1 MRWIFAI
8 LLLLVMACS
17 IDTVSSLDENIA
29 AETDDLWTE
38 NDVVRDTITDSRDG
52 KKYEVV
58 KIGNQWWMAE
68 NLDYVLDSS
77 FCYNDELDSC
87 EIYGRLYTWDV
98 AMNLDRRYLTDNA
111 FYYEQVDS
119 VHQGICPDNWHIPTK
134 SEWRKLIEF
143 MEFHNGDEGSGASI
157 RTPYGWV
164 TGKGEWADDYSHK
177 VPVESVN
184 RFGFAAL
191 PGGARATR
199 SLASCNCY
207 SYEDSR
213 NNLFCGHA
221 YFSFFW
227 SATEDYSY
235 RNNTNYA
242 AFVTVNGM
250 MNSGGVY
257 IYDNP
262 DKSKDWAMS
271 VRCVKN

>member
-1 MRWIFAI
+1 MRWIFV
-8 LLLLVMACS
+8 LLLLFLMACS
-17 IDTVSSLDENIA
+17 TDTASLTDGNTA
-29 AETDDLWTE
+29 AEMEVLWTE
-38 NDVVRDTITDSRDG
+38 NDVIRDAITDSRDG

-58 KIGNQWWMAE
+58 KIGEQWWMAE

-77 FCYNDELDSC
+77 FCYNNELDSC
-87 EIYGRLYTWDV
+87 KIYGRLYTWDV

-134 SEWRKLIEF
+134 SEWKKLIEF
-143 MEFHNGDEGSGASI
+143 MESHNGD
-157 RTPYGWV
+157 
-164 TGKGEWADDYSHK
+164 YSHE
-177 VPVESVN
+177 VPIDYVN

-199 SLASCNCY
+199 SLMSCNCHV
-207 SYEDSR
+207 YEDSR

-227 SATEDYSY
+227 SASEDYSY

-242 AFVTVNGM
+242 AFVTVNGL

-271 VRCVKN
+271 IRCVKN